1 MVRNELLGNQL
12 ISTNIYII
20 HSCKLQIAA
29 LMENHNT
36 QSFSTWQRAL
46 SILFAGDKSRSG
58 RVKASELDYD
68 DVKLLKESILF
79 FPLNF
84 LGHIYLSSMKKKLY

>member
-1 MVRNELLGNQL
+1 
-12 ISTNIYII
+12 
-20 HSCKLQIAA
+20 
-29 LMENHNT
+29 MENHNT

-84 LGHIYLSSMKKKLY
+84 LGHIYFLSAMKKKFNSIILYLVYNNNILTNSNL